1 MHECNFFSDKTI
13 FRLWVRCYTY
23 FWHQKLFDHFL
34 QSLGN
39 TLLCR
44 FLGPNSQIFYGLHSG
59 SLRCSRQTNDFGVA
73 GGLAIIKN
81 PINLIAE
88 NATFIII
95 LSEST
100 FLRMRTWFAPAGLD
114 QITHKSF
121 PLFTIVMGRALIV
134 WAWTGLG
141 LGSGFSP
148 SLNAGPQALTGLE
161 IVLTTAVK
169 KAQIFRPLPKFRA
182 LGLVTL
188 WPFCKSWVLGLPKNP
203 GWA

>member
-1 MHECNFFSDKTI
+1 MNLNTRFAYKSTQKRSCYHHMIMHECNFFSDKTI

-44 FLGPNSQIFYGLHSG
+44 FLGPNSQIFYGLHSS

-73 GGLAIIKN
+73 GGLVIIKN

-121 PLFTIVMGRALIV
+121 PLFTIVMGLALIV

-141 LGSGFSP
+141 LW
-148 SLNAGPQALTGLE
+148 
-161 IVLTTAVK
+161 K
-169 KAQIFRPLPKFRA
+169 
-182 LGLVTL
+182 
-188 WPFCKSWVLGLPKNP
+188 
-203 GWA
+203 

>member
-1 MHECNFFSDKTI
+1 MNVFFFSDKTI

-44 FLGPNSQIFYGLHSG
+44 FLGPNSQIFYGLHSS

-95 LSEST
+95 YMGQCQGWLRQSVHVATRSAALHCAVLAS
-100 FLRMRTWFAPAGLD
+100 FLKRN
-114 QITHKSF
+114 H
-121 PLFTIVMGRALIV
+121 
-134 WAWTGLG
+134 
-141 LGSGFSP
+141 
-148 SLNAGPQALTGLE
+148 
-161 IVLTTAVK
+161 
-169 KAQIFRPLPKFRA
+169 
-182 LGLVTL
+182 
-188 WPFCKSWVLGLPKNP
+188 
-203 GWA
+203 

>member
-1 MHECNFFSDKTI
+1 MLEIKSRHLTWVGPK

-44 FLGPNSQIFYGLHSG
+44 FLGPNSQIFYGLHSS

-121 PLFTIVMGRALIV
+121 PLCTVVLGWALIV

-141 LGSGFSP
+141 LWKSASGWARA
-148 SLNAGPQALTGLE
+148 LALHWMLGPELWQALKL
-161 IVLTTAVK
+161 
-169 KAQIFRPLPKFRA
+169 F
-182 LGLVTL
+182 
-188 WPFCKSWVLGLPKNP
+188 
-203 GWA
+203 

>member
-1 MHECNFFSDKTI
+1 MNLNTTRSAYKSTQKRSCYHHYNAWMYNFFSDKTI

-44 FLGPNSQIFYGLHSG
+44 FLGPNSQIFYGLHSS

-121 PLFTIVMGRALIV
+121 PLC
-134 WAWTGLG
+134 
-141 LGSGFSP
+141 
-148 SLNAGPQALTGLE
+148 
-161 IVLTTAVK
+161 TTTRK
-169 KAQIFRPLPKFRA
+169 Q
-182 LGLVTL
+182 
-188 WPFCKSWVLGLPKNP
+188 
-203 GWA
+203 